1 MRSIVNYFK
10 ASDISIRIPCL
21 LMPDEANYNDETM
34 ILNAIKAKVKSAFS
48 EFALVNDENIDVEV
62 LILVFPMRNLQ
73 NVRKL
78 FLEIRQ
84 S

>member
-1 MRSIVNYFK
+1 MRTIVNYFK
-10 ASDISIRIPCL
+10 AKDITIRIPCL

-62 LILVFPMRNLQ
+62 LILVFPMRDLQ

-78 FLEIRQ
+78 FLEVRQ

>member
-1 MRSIVNYFK
+1 
-10 ASDISIRIPCL
+10 
-21 LMPDEANYNDETM
+21 MPDEATYNDETM

-48 EFALVNDENIDVEV
+48 DFALVNDEKIDVEV

-78 FLEIRQ
+78 FLEVRQ